1 MLQNE
6 IKFTELSTSF
16 LVGVGTGRT
25 AASQA
30 ATAGPHSLCLLQAS
44 TAVIQF
50 LFITNSLKGKQN
62 NKKTHLFSTKD

>member
-50 LFITNSLKGKQN
+50 LCITNSLKGKQ